1 MADHTPASG
10 LRTPTLVA
18 LRCPQPD
25 HLTAFTARQAERR
38 RVGFA
43 FSERDKR
50 ADFVANY
57 PELDALCERIGF
69 GWDHTV
75 AEWCRDHEWVMLEL
89 ARAAQPPPTHPGE
102 DLGSASLAELVDH
115 LLRHHHQPMRCELNR
130 LSLMIRHLAAVHP
143 HHRDIRALASGF
155 FLLRDSLLVHLLQE
169 ELEAFPLCLELD
181 ALHRV
186 TTTTFDATM
195 AEPLH
200 FMAAGHLE
208 TSDDLDRL
216 GQLAQRAGLTSDP
229 DVGLVIQALAAMAR
243 DLAVHTTIENEIL
256 LPAALF
262 ACELLTRHRP
272 PQHALVEPA
281 DDAG

>member
-10 LRTPTLVA
+10 IRSPTLVA

-38 RVGFA
+38 RTGFA

-69 GWDHTV
+69 GWDLTV
-75 AEWCRDHEWVMLEL
+75 SDWCRDHGWVMLEL

-115 LLRHHHQPMRCELNR
+115 LLRHHHHPLRCELNR
-130 LSLMIRHLAAVHP
+130 LSLMIRHLAVVHP
-143 HHRDIRALASGF
+143 HQRDIQALASGF

-169 ELEAFPLCLELD
+169 ELEAFPLCLELE
-181 ALHRV
+181 AMKLAS
-186 TTTTFDATM
+186 TTTFDPIA

-208 TSDDLDRL
+208 TGDDLERL
-216 GQLAQRAGLTSDP
+216 GQLARRAGLTSDP

-243 DLAVHTTIENEIL
+243 DLAVHTAIENEIL
-256 LPAALF
+256 LPAGLF
-262 ACELLTRHRP
+262 TCELLSRHRP
-272 PQHALVEPA
+272 ARHAPVE
-281 DDAG
+281 